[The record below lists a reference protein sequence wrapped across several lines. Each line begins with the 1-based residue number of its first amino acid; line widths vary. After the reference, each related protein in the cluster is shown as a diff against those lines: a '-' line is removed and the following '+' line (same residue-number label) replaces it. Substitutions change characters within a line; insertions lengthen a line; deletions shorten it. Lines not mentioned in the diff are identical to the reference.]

1 MATFREN
8 NMSVMYVR
16 NMFAMYC
23 GLPYECLSV
32 ADLTYLAKSGGVN
45 LSSYTGRTGTEKA
58 AFKIT
63 EAAQVEIPSN
73 IAVGQL
79 ITGARPFWNIFSA
92 NSPGEWRKVGGST
105 VQGYFR
111 HFLRTNAAT
120 AELNEYCAYLDGYS
134 LHDLD
139 ATPPFVSDHLAINFI
154 RTDSGI
160 QTLTT
165 YWGAGL
171 GSYYF
176 ENKMGALPCKLGI
189 ALYKNGTTFLAQ
201 GTLSLSTF
209 QHNSST
215 SQITINIP
223 YGITITASDTILA
236 KLYLQENN
244 LSGNLDRFFIEE
256 TLSSATSVNI
266 EDQRTPS
273 FTQQSRFIRWNG
285 TIIYTDSGQAQ
296 YIICTGTGLAI
307 GNTSFQ
313 ASITPKGFSS
323 ASNYYKHIFVHEWYD
338 GVEQQSAYSH
348 TVNNTAWNDNINYNL
363 SVNFADIIKGGR
375 SYFIRVIESTSSTPP
390 LE

>member
-1 MATFREN
+1 M
-8 NMSVMYVR
+8 
-16 NMFAMYC
+16 
-23 GLPYECLSV
+23 
-32 ADLTYLAKSGGVN
+32 
-45 LSSYTGRTGTEKA
+45 
-58 AFKIT
+58 KIYK
-63 EAAQVEIPSN
+63 VIPSN
-73 IAVGQL
+73 PNIVQVRNTLAVYGGLAVNTYSLGNLVVHAKQGGVPCTDGSAGNTAYKIDEAGSGVPADIALGQL
-79 ITGARPFWNIFSA
+79 ITGALPCWNIFSA
-92 NSPGEWRKVGGST
+92 NQPGQWKKVGGGT

-111 HFLRTNAAT
+111 HFLKNDLSSAK
-120 AELNEYCAYLDGYS
+120 LNRYAYRLDGFAG
-134 LHDLD
+134 HDMD
-139 ATPPFVSDHLAINFI
+139 ALPPFVSDHLTIHFI
-154 RTDSGI
+154 RTDSGV
-160 QTLTT
+160 QALTT
-165 YWGAGL
+165 YWNAGL
-171 GSYYF
+171 GSYLY
-176 ENKMGALPCKLGI
+176 ENMMGALPCKFGI
-189 ALYKNGTTFLAQ
+189 ALFKNGTTYLAQ
-201 GTLSLSTF
+201 GTVSLSTF
-209 QHNSST
+209 PHGGSSQ
-215 SQITINIP
+215 QITIAIP
-223 YGITITASDTILA
+223 SGITISANDTITA
-236 KLYLQENN
+236 KVYLQENN
-244 LSGNLDRFFIEE
+244 FSGDLDRFFIEE

-348 TVNNTAWNDNINYNL
+348 TVNKTAWNDNINYNL

>member
-8 NMSVMYVR
+8 NISAMYVR

-120 AELNEYCAYLDGYS
+120 AELNEYCSYLDGYS
-134 LHDLD
+134 LHDLN

-160 QTLTT
+160 QALTT
-165 YWGAGL
+165 YWNAGL
-171 GSYYF
+171 GSYLY
-176 ENKMGALPCKLGI
+176 ENMMGALPCKLGI
-189 ALYKNGTTFLAQ
+189 SLFKNGTTYMAQ
-201 GTLSLSTF
+201 GTVSLSTF
-209 QHNSST
+209 PHGGSSQ
-215 SQITINIP
+215 QITVNIP
-223 YGITITASDTILA
+223 SGVTISANDTITAKIH
-236 KLYLQENN
+236 LQENN
-244 LSGNLDRFFIEE
+244 LTGNNDRFFIDEAV
-256 TLSSATSVNI
+256 TTPTSVEV
-266 EDQRTPS
+266 EDQRTPT
-273 FTQQSRFIRWNG
+273 FTQQSRFIRYNG
-285 TIIYTDSGQAQ
+285 TTIYTDSGQAQ
-296 YIICTGTGLAI
+296 YIICTGSGLAI
-307 GNTSFQ
+307 GNPSF
-313 ASITPKGFSS
+313 AVSITPMGFSS
-323 ASNYYKHIFVHEWYD
+323 SSTYYKHIFVHEWYD
-338 GVEQQSAYSH
+338 GAEVATMYSH
-348 TVNNTAWNDNINYNL
+348 TINNTSWSAGVNYNL
-363 SVNFADIIKGGR
+363 SVNVNSLIKGGR
-375 SYFIRVIESTSSTPP
+375 SYFIRVVENTSSTPP
-390 LE
+390 QE

>member
-1 MATFREN
+1 MTTFREN
-8 NMSVMYVR
+8 NITPMYVR
-16 NMFAMYC
+16 NMYAMYRD
-23 GLPYECLSV
+23 LPFECLSV
-32 ADLTYLAKSGGVN
+32 ADLVCLAKTGGVD
-45 LSSYTGRTGTEKA
+45 LSDYTNRTGLENV

-63 EAAQVEIPSN
+63 EAVQGQIPSG

-79 ITGARPFWNIFSA
+79 ITGARPFWNIFAA

-111 HFLRTNAAT
+111 HFLRTNPANAL
-120 AELNEYCAYLDGYS
+120 LNEYCSYLDGFS

-139 ATPPFVSDHLAINFI
+139 AEPPFVSDHLAINFI

-160 QTLTT
+160 QALTT
-165 YWGAGL
+165 YWNGGL

-209 QHNSST
+209 PHNSST

-223 YGITITASDTILA
+223 SGITITSSDTILA

-244 LSGNLDRFFIEE
+244 LSGDLDRFFIEE
-256 TLSSATSVNI
+256 TLSLATSVNI

-313 ASITPKGFSS
+313 VSITPKGFSS

-363 SVNFADIIKGGR
+363 SVNFANIIKGGR
-375 SYFIRVIESTSSTPP
+375 SYFVRIVESTSATPP
-390 LE
+390 QD